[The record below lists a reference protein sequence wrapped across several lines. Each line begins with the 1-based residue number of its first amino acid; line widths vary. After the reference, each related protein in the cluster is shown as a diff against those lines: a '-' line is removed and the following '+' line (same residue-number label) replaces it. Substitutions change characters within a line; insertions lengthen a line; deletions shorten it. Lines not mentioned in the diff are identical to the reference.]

1 MAKIALKLEQ
11 RTKLSQI
18 QRLTIQ
24 MLTLHAQ
31 DLTDFLHEQVTDNPL
46 LDIRYK
52 DVRPSGGSGKEK
64 PIDNIKNRGD
74 SLETGLM
81 KQLRVQNVPKPVM
94 LAAGLVIRS
103 LVKKVFFRVIW
114 IFSDRTTPCHW
125 KTWKRD

>member
-11 RTKLSQI
+11 KTKLSQI

-52 DVRPSGGSGKEK
+52 DVRPSGGSGKE
-64 PIDNIKNRGD
+64 
-74 SLETGLM
+74 SLSTISKTAATRW
-81 KQLRVQNVPKPVM
+81 KQ
-94 LAAGLVIRS
+94 GS
-103 LVKKVFFRVIW
+103 
-114 IFSDRTTPCHW
+114 
-125 KTWKRD
+125 

>member
-11 RTKLSQI
+11 KTKLSQI

-64 PIDNIKNRGD
+64 PIKKIKNRGD

-103 LVKKVFFRVIW
+103 R
-114 IFSDRTTPCHW
+114 
-125 KTWKRD
+125 

>member
-11 RTKLSQI
+11 KTKLSQI

-52 DVRPSGGSGKEK
+52 MSGPVAEAARKSPSTISK
-64 PIDNIKNRGD
+64 
-74 SLETGLM
+74 T
-81 KQLRVQNVPKPVM
+81 
-94 LAAGLVIRS
+94 AAIR
-103 LVKKVFFRVIW
+103 
-114 IFSDRTTPCHW
+114 
-125 KTWKRD
+125 WKRGS